1 MIIIAFSLKPLA
13 GSGRTF
19 EDAILPVL
27 EKIAE
32 THSGEDL
39 HHGFMPKAYLEEKGW
54 PTSVPDAFQH
64 LFGEYGKIVSHFD
77 VETGVP
83 NREAL
88 AEIAKNDDT
97 TVYVIGPI
105 LEGVL
110 EEVVAYSAPN
120 VGATIIC
127 QPWAEA

>member
-1 MIIIAFSLKPLA
+1 MIITAFSLKPLA

-27 EKIAE
+27 TKISE
-32 THSGEDL
+32 THGGEDF

-54 PTSVPDAFQH
+54 PTAVPDAFTH
-64 LFGEYGKIVSHFD
+64 LFGGYGLVVSHFD
-77 VETGVP
+77 VEAGKT

-88 AEIAKNDDT
+88 VEIAEEGA

-105 LEGVL
+105 IEGVL
-110 EEVVAYSAPN
+110 EEVVAYSN

-127 QPWAEA
+127 QPWAEI

>member
-1 MIIIAFSLKPLA
+1 MVITAFSLKPLA

-27 EKIAE
+27 QQIAE
-32 THSGEDL
+32 SHSGEDL
-39 HHGFMPKAYLEEKGW
+39 HHGFMPKAHLEGKGW
-54 PTSVPDAFQH
+54 PTTVPDSFQH
-64 LFGEYGKIVSHFD
+64 LFGEFGKVHCYFD
-77 VETGVP
+77 VETGIP

-88 AEIAKNDDT
+88 AEIAKNKDT

-127 QPWAEA
+127 QPWA